1 MDVRRRTEEIEHLT
15 FAPWATFSDASRGRV
30 VPEPQ
35 DPLRPVFQRDRD
47 RVLHCKAFRRL
58 KQKTQVFLSPEG
70 DLYRT
75 RLTHTLEVSQIA
87 RTIARGLRLNEDLT
101 EAISLAHDLGHT
113 PFGHAGEKALNAL
126 CPDGFHHYMQSLRVV
141 DRLEKDGEGLNLTW
155 EVRNG
160 IVTHTK
166 GTWAATPEGRIV
178 RLADQIAFVNHDI
191 EDAVRAGVLDAAT
204 LPKDCTAVL
213 GQTKSARITTMIN
226 SILTHS
232 EEDVRMGT
240 EEYEAFLALRDFM
253 YATVYVDKN
262 HPLAGR
268 GEVTE
273 EELAPYPCVT
283 FEQGTHNA
291 VFFSEDISMPAVTPR
306 HILVRDRATANDLTR
321 EINAYQPGI
330 GLDDEVSRTV
340 YQSSMLY
347 LKPRKQVS
355 LGYIVRNH
363 MLRSPMAQAYIQA
376 MEDYAEKYKR
386 SHGV

>member
-1 MDVRRRTEEIEHLT
+1 MTLQQLRYVTAVAETGTISGAAKALFISQPSLTAAIQELEKEMGITIFLRTNRGVVLSREGDEFLGYARQVLMQAELLEDRYSVRQQ
-15 FAPWATFSDASRGRV
+15 FAVSAQHYNFAARVFARV
-30 VPEPQ
+30 V
-35 DPLRPVFQRDRD
+35 RDMGGE
-47 RVLHCKAFRRL
+47 KYSMAFRE
-58 KQKTQVFLSPEG
+58 TTT
-70 DLYRT
+70 Y
-75 RLTHTLEVSQIA
+75 EV
-87 RTIARGLRLNEDLT
+87 
-101 EAISLAHDLGHT
+101 
-113 PFGHAGEKALNAL
+113 
-126 CPDGFHHYMQSLRVV
+126 
-141 DRLEKDGEGLNLTW
+141 
-155 EVRNG
+155 
-160 IVTHTK
+160 
-166 GTWAATPEGRIV
+166 
-178 RLADQIAFVNHDI
+178 I
-191 EDAVRAGVLDAAT
+191 EDVGLMRSEVGVLLMT
-204 LPKDCTAVL
+204 EQNGEVL
-213 GQTKSARITTMIN
+213 RR
-226 SILTHS
+226 LF
-232 EEDVRMGT
+232 R
-240 EEYEAFLALRDFM
+240 EYELTYTELVRKD
-253 YATVYVDKN
+253 ATVYVDKN

>member
-1 MDVRRRTEEIEHLT
+1 MTLQQLRYVTAVAETGTISGAAKALFISQPSLIAAIQELEKEMGITIFLRTNRGVVLSREGDEFLGYARQVLMQAELLEDRYSVRSSHRQQ
-15 FAPWATFSDASRGRV
+15 FAVSAQHYNFAARVFARV
-30 VPEPQ
+30 V
-35 DPLRPVFQRDRD
+35 RDMGGE
-47 RVLHCKAFRRL
+47 KYSMAFRE
-58 KQKTQVFLSPEG
+58 TTT
-70 DLYRT
+70 Y
-75 RLTHTLEVSQIA
+75 EV
-87 RTIARGLRLNEDLT
+87 
-101 EAISLAHDLGHT
+101 
-113 PFGHAGEKALNAL
+113 
-126 CPDGFHHYMQSLRVV
+126 
-141 DRLEKDGEGLNLTW
+141 
-155 EVRNG
+155 
-160 IVTHTK
+160 
-166 GTWAATPEGRIV
+166 
-178 RLADQIAFVNHDI
+178 I
-191 EDAVRAGVLDAAT
+191 EDVGLMRSEVGVLLMT
-204 LPKDCTAVL
+204 EQNGEVL
-213 GQTKSARITTMIN
+213 RR
-226 SILTHS
+226 LF
-232 EEDVRMGT
+232 R
-240 EEYEAFLALRDFM
+240 EYELTYTELVRKD
-253 YATVYVDKN
+253 ATVYVDKN

>member
-1 MDVRRRTEEIEHLT
+1 MTLQQLRYVTTVAESGTISGAAKALFISQPSLTTAIQELEKEMGVTIFLRTNRGVVLSREGDEFLGYARQVLMQAELLEGRYSVQSSHRQQ
-15 FAPWATFSDASRGRV
+15 FAVSAQHYNFAARVFARV
-30 VPEPQ
+30 V
-35 DPLRPVFQRDRD
+35 RDMGGEKYSMTFRETTTYEVIED
-47 RVLHCKAFRRL
+47 VGLMRSEVGVLLMTEQNGEVLRRL
-58 KQKTQVFLSPEG
+58 F
-70 DLYRT
+70 R
-75 RLTHTLEVSQIA
+75 
-87 RTIARGLRLNEDLT
+87 
-101 EAISLAHDLGHT
+101 
-113 PFGHAGEKALNAL
+113 
-126 CPDGFHHYMQSLRVV
+126 
-141 DRLEKDGEGLNLTW
+141 
-155 EVRNG
+155 
-160 IVTHTK
+160 
-166 GTWAATPEGRIV
+166 
-178 RLADQIAFVNHDI
+178 
-191 EDAVRAGVLDAAT
+191 
-204 LPKDCTAVL
+204 
-213 GQTKSARITTMIN
+213 
-226 SILTHS
+226 
-232 EEDVRMGT
+232 
-240 EEYEAFLALRDFM
+240 EYELTYTELVRKD
-253 YATVYVDKN
+253 ATVYVDKN